1 MNKFLA
7 TLLISFSLISFPSW
21 AADFDKGVAAY
32 QSGDYATALREWTP
46 LAEQGYAEAQYN
58 LGLMY
63 RNGQGVLQDNIYAHM
78 WGNIAS
84 SNGSENGGKLRD
96 IVAEDM
102 TPAQLEKAQDL
113 ARECVAK
120 EYKGC

>member
-102 TPAQLEKAQDL
+102 TQAQLEKAQDL